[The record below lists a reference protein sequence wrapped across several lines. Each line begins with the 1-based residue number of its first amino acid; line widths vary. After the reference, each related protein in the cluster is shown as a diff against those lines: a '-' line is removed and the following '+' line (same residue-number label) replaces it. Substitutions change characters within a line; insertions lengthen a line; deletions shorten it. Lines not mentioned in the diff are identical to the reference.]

1 MQSKSL
7 LNSRRFRRLIPAI
20 VPVLAGSLLVQAS
33 FASLA
38 PQRASKKS
46 SSMTGDQRIA
56 HALSRLTFGA
66 RPGDFEK
73 VKAMGVEAFID
84 QQLDPDSIDNTA
96 VIAKLRKLA
105 TLNMAT
111 PVIIDQYTPPKPV
124 ALPSPPPPKPAE
136 ISSPEVKT
144 AAYSLNRTPQ
154 LSTTPGTAAMQNEM
168 SAKPEDAGKM
178 PAVQTPV
185 PTASPKPTPPPKNP
199 QMVVTD
205 LQRGKLL
212 RAVYSDRQLYEL
224 MADFWENHF
233 SIFANKDDDRYLL
246 TSFDRET
253 IRPFAMGRFRDLL
266 GATAHSPAM
275 LFYLDNWRS
284 SVPRPYPA
292 KDGKP
297 AGVDGGL
304 NENYARELMELH
316 TLGVDGGY
324 TQKDVQEVARCFS
337 GWTIEKP
344 NAEGLFL
351 YRPGLHDDGE
361 KLVLGHKIL
370 AGGGIADGERVLDI
384 LATHPSTARFIAT
397 KLARRFISDDPPP
410 AVIDRAAAVFLKT
423 DGSIRE
429 TLRAIITSPEFFSTT
444 AYRAKVRSPF
454 EYAAAALRAT
464 AAETDG
470 DRPVLDFIS
479 RMGQPLFGRITP
491 DGYSDRA
498 EQWLSSGAMVARL
511 NFAAALATNRLKGT
525 RIDPANVLS
534 GVDLTKKDEVASRLM
549 QIMLTGDASA
559 QTHAALE
566 KVWKPEPVAILPAT
580 QNQTPTQN
588 QVQTYPFPGYP
599 PEFSPLN
606 TSRPGK
612 PQIPLVPPTK
622 FVKGG
627 PNAIPN
633 SYIVVLNDDVV
644 SNSAPL
650 QLRHDTIEAIANAHA
665 AAHSGKVGYIY
676 ATVLK
681 GYSIMLPTEADAIA
695 LSNDPQVKWVEANS
709 MGKFDSAG
717 AAVGPVPASYSRDAQ
732 SPPPS
737 ADYVSSLMALLIG
750 SPEFQRR

>member
-1 MQSKSL
+1 MRSKSF
-7 LNSRRFRRLIPAI
+7 LNSRRLGRL
-20 VPVLAGSLLVQAS
+20 VPTIAPLLAGILLVQAS

-38 PQRASKKS
+38 AQRAPKKS
-46 SSMTGDQRIA
+46 SSMTADQRVA
-56 HALSRLTFGA
+56 HVLSRLTFGA

-73 VKAMGVEAFID
+73 VKAMGVEAFIN
-84 QQLDPDSIDNTA
+84 QQLDPDSIDVTA
-96 VIAKLRKLA
+96 LSAKLRRLP

-111 PVIIDQYTPPKPV
+111 PVIIEQYTPPKPAV
-124 ALPSPPPPKPAE
+124 VPSPTPAKT
-136 ISSPEVKT
+136 SSPSANQAPNLAAQKAETGSAPGAAATSLTNEMQMGAKKEAGAPESQKSEAVKT
-144 AAYSLNRTPQ
+144 LEAMVRPDSPQANAA
-154 LSTTPGTAAMQNEM
+154 
-168 SAKPEDAGKM
+168 
-178 PAVQTPV
+178 
-185 PTASPKPTPPPKNP
+185 PKPTPPPKNP
-199 QMVVTD
+199 QMIVTE
-205 LQRGKLL
+205 LQRAKLL
-212 RAVYSDRQLYEL
+212 RAVYSDRQLYEV
-224 MADFWENHF
+224 MVDFWENHF

-246 TSFDRET
+246 TGFDRET
-253 IRPFAMGRFRDLL
+253 IRPFALGRFRDLL

-292 KDGKP
+292 RDGKP

-429 TLRAIITSPEFFSTT
+429 TLRAIITSPEFFSKA

-464 AAETDG
+464 SAETDG
-470 DRPVLDFIS
+470 DRPVLDVIG

-511 NFAAALATNRLKGT
+511 NFAAALAGNRLKGT

-534 GVDLTKKDEVASRLM
+534 GVDLTKKDEVASHLI

-559 QTHAALE
+559 GTSAALE
-566 KVWKPEPVAILPAT
+566 KVWKAES
-580 QNQTPTQN
+580 PT
-588 QVQTYPFPGYP
+588 
-599 PEFSPLN
+599 
-606 TSRPGK
+606 
-612 PQIPLVPPTK
+612 VP
-622 FVKGG
+622 
-627 PNAIPN
+627 
-633 SYIVVLNDDVV
+633 
-644 SNSAPL
+644 
-650 QLRHDTIEAIANAHA
+650 
-665 AAHSGKVGYIY
+665 
-676 ATVLK
+676 
-681 GYSIMLPTEADAIA
+681 
-695 LSNDPQVKWVEANS
+695 
-709 MGKFDSAG
+709 SAG
-717 AAVGPVPASYSRDAQ
+717 NTAGAVPASYSPEAQ
-732 SPPPS
+732 ASPAPANYIS
-737 ADYVSSLMALLIG
+737 ELMALLIG

>member
-1 MQSKSL
+1 MRSKSL
-7 LNSRRFRRLIPAI
+7 LNSRRFRRLVATMAPL
-20 VPVLAGSLLVQAS
+20 LAVTLVAQAS
-33 FASLA
+33 FVSLA
-38 PQRASKKS
+38 AQRAPKKS
-46 SSMTGDQRIA
+46 SSMNADQRVA
-56 HALSRLTFGA
+56 HVLSRLTFGA

-73 VKAMGVEAFID
+73 VKAMGVDAFIN
-84 QQLDPDSIDNTA
+84 QQLDPDSIDNGG
-96 VIAKLRKLA
+96 VIAKLRRLP

-111 PVIIDQYTPPKPV
+111 PVIIEQYTPPKPAV
-124 ALPSPPPPKPAE
+124 APVPTPKPAE
-136 ISSPEVKT
+136 MSSPEVKT
-144 AAYSLNRTPQ
+144 AGYSPGQAPQ
-154 LSTTPGTAAMQNEM
+154 LSTSPGAPSMPNEM
-168 SAKPEDAGKM
+168 TARSEDAGKM
-178 PAVQTPV
+178 PAAQTAAQ
-185 PTASPKPTPPPKNP
+185 TAPPKPTPPPKNP

-205 LQRGKLL
+205 VQRGKLL

-224 MADFWENHF
+224 MVDFWENHF

-246 TSFDRET
+246 TGFDRET
-253 IRPFAMGRFRDLL
+253 IRPFAFARFRDLL

-297 AGVDGGL
+297 AGTDGGL

-370 AGGGIADGERVLDI
+370 AGGGISDGERVLDI

-397 KLARRFISDDPPP
+397 KLARRLISDDPPP

-429 TLRAIITSPEFFSTT
+429 TLRAIITSPEFFAPA

-464 AAETDG
+464 SAETDG
-470 DRPVLDFIS
+470 DRPVLDFIG

-511 NFAAALATNRLKGT
+511 NFAAALAGNRLKGT

-534 GVDLTKKDEVASRLM
+534 GIDLTKKEEVAARLM
-549 QIMLTGDASA
+549 QLMLTGDASA
-559 QTHAALE
+559 ETHAALE
-566 KVWKPEPVAILPAT
+566 KVWKSEAGTFLPAGT
-580 QNQTPTQN
+580 
-588 QVQTYPFPGYP
+588 GA
-599 PEFSPLN
+599 
-606 TSRPGK
+606 G
-612 PQIPLVPPTK
+612 LV
-622 FVKGG
+622 
-627 PNAIPN
+627 
-633 SYIVVLNDDVV
+633 
-644 SNSAPL
+644 
-650 QLRHDTIEAIANAHA
+650 R
-665 AAHSGKVGYIY
+665 
-676 ATVLK
+676 
-681 GYSIMLPTEADAIA
+681 
-695 LSNDPQVKWVEANS
+695 
-709 MGKFDSAG
+709 
-717 AAVGPVPASYSRDAQ
+717 ASYAPDNQ
-732 SPPPS
+732 SPATP
-737 ADYVSSLMALLIG
+737 ADYIPALMALLIG